1 MKGKVNPMCRTVF
14 SALIISLSIANPLFG
29 QTPMQE
35 TQPPDLSQFL
45 QLSPW
50 NSLKSFKTMDNTQIS
65 NKEGF
70 SMLNTAPANQTLMR
84 QMRNLYITNNIG
96 MITIS
101 ASAIG
106 SALIVLQ
113 LDINKPSTL
122 LATLLTAT
130 IGTGVGYLMML
141 VSHNAYQ
148 RKLAQSVNNY
158 NLYIMGIPIPH

>member
-1 MKGKVNPMCRTVF
+1 
-14 SALIISLSIANPLFG
+14 
-29 QTPMQE
+29 
-35 TQPPDLSQFL
+35 
-45 QLSPW
+45 
-50 NSLKSFKTMDNTQIS
+50 
-65 NKEGF
+65 
-70 SMLNTAPANQTLMR
+70 MLNTAPANQTLMR